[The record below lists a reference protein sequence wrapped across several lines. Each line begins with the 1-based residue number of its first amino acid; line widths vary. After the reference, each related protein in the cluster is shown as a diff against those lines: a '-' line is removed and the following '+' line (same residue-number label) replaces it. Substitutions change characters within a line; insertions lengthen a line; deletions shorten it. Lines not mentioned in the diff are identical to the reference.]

1 MYEVFVGEEESQEFE
16 TREGAIAAA
25 KRLSAQNRRRVRI
38 EGLGGKEQFT
48 YWRGELENYLY
59 NLR

>member
-1 MYEVFVGEEESQEFE
+1 MYEVFVGEDECQEFE
-16 TREGAIAAA
+16 TREAAVAAA
-25 KRLSAQNRRRVRI
+25 KRLSNEHRSRVRI

>member
-1 MYEVFVGEEESQEFE
+1 MYEVFVGEEESQECE